1 MKYCFRV
8 NYNGFPFVL
17 SGNVKFNASK
27 KDSSI
32 WKGKDLPN
40 NLFYNVKTLAKGE
53 ERLLDINDSFDF
65 SDNQCFLDYKGSLVS
80 LIVDFKM
87 VQGKF
92 GRTYI
97 VDDLETAQK
106 LAIIYTMGIK

>member
-1 MKYCFRV
+1 MNYCFRV

-17 SGNVKFNASK
+17 SGKIRFNDREADTYSWE
-27 KDSSI
+27 SE
-32 WKGKDLPN
+32 DLPN
-40 NLFYNVKTLAKGE
+40 HSFHEVKTLAKGE
-53 ERLLDINDSFDF
+53 ERLLDLNEDFYF

-80 LIVDFKM
+80 LIVDFKKC
-87 VQGKF
+87 QGKF
-92 GRTYI
+92 GRIYI